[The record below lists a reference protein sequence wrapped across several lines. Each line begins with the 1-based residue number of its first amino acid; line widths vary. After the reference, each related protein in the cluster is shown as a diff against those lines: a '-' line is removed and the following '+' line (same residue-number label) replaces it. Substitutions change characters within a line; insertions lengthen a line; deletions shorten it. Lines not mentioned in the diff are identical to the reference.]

1 MLADGGGDLLLYI
14 EARYYFSRDLKEV
27 REPIRWISE
36 REHSNER
43 EQHSSK
49 DLEAGDCW
57 ISCWGE
63 AASRP
68 EWLEQREQ
76 EEWSREK
83 GKRGRMV

>member
-1 MLADGGGDLLLYI
+1 MLADGGGELLLYI
-14 EARYYFSRDLKEV
+14 GVRYYFSRDLKEV
-27 REPIRWISE
+27 REPIRWLSE
-36 REHSNER
+36 RAHSNET
-43 EQHSSK
+43 EGHSCK

-83 GKRGRMV
+83 GERGQMV